1 MFESHITSRQSKALQ
16 ALQSHREKVV
26 VRKVDLI
33 LSNPVMITIPCRDL
47 QSQIEDYIQVCEIR
61 SKLTMAAKDLYGMV
75 FITADLPSVL
85 EEHFPA
91 LALVEPRVGCCRRRL
106 LSGRDV
112 LGNMVGADLVGRKRS
127 HGFSHYGHRTKK
139 HRRTFTLLAACT
151 STVEAVAGIHVSWRE
166 AWQGSR

>member
-61 SKLTMAAKDLYGMV
+61 SKLTMAAK
-75 FITADLPSVL
+75 VL